1 MPVVSERCIWLS
13 GCSVALSWV
22 RSHVMGWMKA
32 QSEPA
37 GQQMTDLT
45 SSPFKDMQVEPVG
58 QQKSDGKLLPH
69 CSSP

>member
-1 MPVVSERCIWLS
+1 
-13 GCSVALSWV
+13 
-22 RSHVMGWMKA
+22 MGWMKA

-45 SSPFKDMQVEPVG
+45 SSPFKDMHVEPEG